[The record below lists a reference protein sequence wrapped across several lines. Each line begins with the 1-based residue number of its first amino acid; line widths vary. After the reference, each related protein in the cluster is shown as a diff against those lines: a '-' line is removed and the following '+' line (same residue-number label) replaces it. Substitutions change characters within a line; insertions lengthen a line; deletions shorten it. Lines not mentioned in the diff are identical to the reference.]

1 MKVFGVEIKVVEG
14 KCMGI
19 ISQKF
24 NFFLGVVLHV
34 FISFSP
40 IYLLSEEEGCVDPS
54 DFLLLKGGAGGVNV
68 EMQSRI

>member
-14 KCMGI
+14 KCR
-19 ISQKF
+19 KF

-54 DFLLLKGGAGGVNV
+54 DFLLFKGGAGGVNV

>member
-40 IYLLSEEEGCVDPS
+40 MYLMSEEEGCVDQS
-54 DFLLLKGGAGGVNV
+54 DFLLFK
-68 EMQSRI
+68 